1 MKTNLLHLIIIALS
15 IAFSACSEKPVTKKK
30 STVVAVDSTLV
41 NYISANGLRFY
52 IVSDWGFNGYYNQTE
67 VADLMVKTAEF
78 ASPKFIV
85 SCGDNFQTNGV
96 CSTRDPLWKVNFED
110 VYKHPVFNVD
120 WFPVLGNHDYKG
132 STQAIIDYSKI
143 SRRWNIPAHYYTL
156 TKKADSTTTVRFIFI
171 DTPALLSEYRN
182 NPEEYP
188 DATRENP
195 SVQLNWLK
203 KVLSSNTANFTFIF
217 GHHPLYSASP
227 KHGDTNELISM
238 LKTIFDQYKVDF
250 YICGHDHDFQH
261 LKPSNSFTDYF
272 VTGTCG
278 KIRETGK
285 DENTLFSISKPGFT
299 VVSIDSDQ
307 AKIQFVGA
315 PENVIYKFV
324 KNKKTK

>member
-1 MKTNLLHLIIIALS
+1 MKRNLLHLIIIALAL
-15 IAFSACSEKPVTKKK
+15 AFSACSEKPVNNAK
-30 STVVAVDSTLV
+30 SAVVSVDSTLV
-41 NYISANGLRFY
+41 DYIIAPGLRFY
-52 IVSDWGFNGYYNQTE
+52 ILSDWGFNGYYNQTE
-67 VADLMVKTAEF
+67 VAELMVKTAEF

-96 CSTRDPLWKVNFED
+96 RSSSDALWRINFEE

-132 STQAIIDYSKI
+132 STQAFLDYSKLN
-143 SRRWNIPAHYYTL
+143 RRWNMPSRYYTIE
-156 TKKADSTTTVRFIFI
+156 KKVNDSVSARFIFL

-188 DATRENP
+188 DAIRENP

-203 KVLSSNTANFTFIF
+203 NVLSKNTNNWTFVF

-238 LKTIFDQYKVDF
+238 LKTTFDQYKVDF

-261 LKPSNSFTDYF
+261 LKPAGSHTDYF
-272 VTGTCG
+272 VTGTGG

-285 DENTLFSISKPGFT
+285 DQNTIFSISQPGFM
-299 VVSIDSDQ
+299 VVSLNSTQ
-307 AKIQFVGA
+307 AKLQFIGT
-315 PENVIYKFV
+315 PGNITYKTV
-324 KNKKTK
+324 KNETSK

>member
-1 MKTNLLHLIIIALS
+1 MKTNCFHLIIIVFAIIFSSCS
-15 IAFSACSEKPVTKKK
+15 IKPVNNEK
-30 STVVAVDSTLV
+30 SIIVSVDTTLV
-41 NYISANGLRFY
+41 NFISANGLRFY
-52 IVSDWGFNGYYNQTE
+52 IVSDWGFNGFYNQTE
-67 VADLMVKTAEF
+67 VAELMDRTAEF

-96 CSTRDPLWKVNFED
+96 RSVHDPLWTVNFEE

-143 SRRWNIPAHYYTL
+143 SRRWNMPSHYYTL
-156 TKKADSTTTVRFIFI
+156 IKRVNNTTTVRFIFI

-188 DATRENP
+188 DVLREDP

-203 KVLSSNTANFTFIF
+203 DVLSKNLANFTFVF

-238 LKTIFDQYKVDF
+238 LKPIFDRHHVDF
-250 YICGHDHDFQH
+250 YFCGHDHDFQH
-261 LKPSNSFTDYF
+261 LKPTGSYTDYF
-272 VTGTCG
+272 VTGTSG
-278 KIRETGK
+278 KIRPASI
-285 DENTLFSISKPGFT
+285 DENSLFSISKPGFT
-299 VVSIDSDQ
+299 VVSIDSTQ
-307 AKIQFVGA
+307 AKIQFVGT

-324 KNKKTK
+324 KNEKSK

>member
-1 MKTNLLHLIIIALS
+1 MKRNLLHITILAL
-15 IAFSACSEKPVTKKK
+15 ALSACSVKPVNNEK
-30 STVVAVDSTLV
+30 SAVATVDSTLV
-41 NYISANGLRFY
+41 DYISAPGLRFY
-52 IVSDWGFNGYYNQTE
+52 IVSDWGFNGYYNQPE

-78 ASPKFIV
+78 ASPKFMV

-96 CSTRDPLWKVNFED
+96 RSTSDPLWKINFED

-143 SRRWNIPAHYYTL
+143 SRRWNMPSHYYTI
-156 TKKADSTTTVRFIFI
+156 TKEVNDSVSVRLIFI
-171 DTPALLSEYRN
+171 DTPALLLEYRN
-182 NPEEYP
+182 NTDEYP

-195 SVQLNWLK
+195 LVQLNWLK
-203 KVLSSNTANFTFIF
+203 NVLSKNTDNWTFVF

-238 LKTIFDQYKVDF
+238 LKTTFDQYKVDF

-261 LKPSNSFTDYF
+261 LKPSGSYTDYF

-278 KIRETGK
+278 KIRKTGK

-299 VVSIDSDQ
+299 MVSIDSTQ
-307 AKIQFVGA
+307 ARIQFVGT
-315 PENVIYKFV
+315 PDNVIYKFV
-324 KNKKTK
+324 KNEKTK